1 MGAITKIEWCDHT
14 FNPWWGCTQ
23 VSPLC
28 DHCYAMLL
36 DARWFK
42 RAHWGS
48 GAARRYFSDSYWA
61 QPLVWNLRACAEG
74 RRRRI
79 FCASMADVFDKEVA
93 QAVRDRLWTLIRC
106 TPQLDWIVLTKRII
120 NAPAMLPSDWG
131 SGYKNVWLIISV
143 DQTSLERDAPKL
155 LSIPAVVHGASVQ
168 PQLAPVRLGSF
179 AASLQWVIIGG
190 ESGAGARPFDL
201 EWARSLVA
209 ECAAA
214 RIAIFVQRLGSRPVE
229 AGGRLQLADRAGGS
243 WDEWPFDLR
252 VRQFPDEFIAA
263 SGLAHGAIQ
272 DCESGAE

>member
-42 RAHWGS
+42 RAHGGS

-61 QPLVWNLRACAEG
+61 QPLVWNHRACAEG
-74 RRRRI
+74 RRRV

-106 TPQLDWIVLTKRII
+106 TPKLDWIVLTKRII
-120 NAPAMLPSDWG
+120 NAPAMLPSNWG

-155 LSIPAVVHGASVQ
+155 LSIPAVVHGASIQ

-179 AASLQWVIIGG
+179 ATSLQWVIIGG
-190 ESGAGARPFDL
+190 ESGAGARPFHI

-214 RIAIFVQRLGSRPVE
+214 RMAIFVQRLGSKPCE
-229 AGGRLQLADRAGGS
+229 ASGRLQLADRTGSS

-252 VRQFPDEFIAA
+252 VRQFPGPFITAN
-263 SGLAHGAIQ
+263 GLAHGAIQ
-272 DCESGAE
+272 DCESGVE